1 MEEELVSPADNELL
15 LESSPAAMR
24 LGVDALTCLASA
36 AAAAAAAAA
45 FAAFSAL
52 ALAFAPFSASV

>member
-24 LGVDALTCLASA
+24 LGVDALTCLAPA
-36 AAAAAAAAA
+36 AVAAAAAA

>member
-36 AAAAAAAAA
+36 AAAAAAALVALSAFAA
-45 FAAFSAL
+45 FAA
-52 ALAFAPFSASV
+52 SV